1 MGQTAYSGRTEEEF
15 EQDVATLGAH
25 KLASNP
31 VLGADKGIRTEL
43 CKQISLHDQ
52 VKYRGPNGTTA
63 MSYKEAYALQ
73 KQTKSRNKMKESLL
87 HGDVPDGSSFLA
99 NSNKK
104 KRGDAA
110 ETAIVISENPS
121 AKDPHRARRNKLANS
136 QIKPPVFSLDD
147 SPDVTAAAPDE
158 MRGIHSRLRKRAATN
173 IKAHKNNKVPMTP
186 GTFAKTR
193 VVHKGLTSG
202 QKDPYITSCVA
213 DELDGSVEFAS
224 SQDVLKGI
232 TDTIETPM
240 K

>member
-1 MGQTAYSGRTEEEF
+1 M
-15 EQDVATLGAH
+15 
-25 KLASNP
+25 
-31 VLGADKGIRTEL
+31 
-43 CKQISLHDQ
+43 
-52 VKYRGPNGTTA
+52 
-63 MSYKEAYALQ
+63 
-73 KQTKSRNKMKESLL
+73 
-87 HGDVPDGSSFLA
+87 

-104 KRGDAA
+104 RWGNAA
-110 ETAIVISENPS
+110 DTAIVLSENPS
-121 AKDPHRARRNKLANS
+121 AKDPNRAKRNKFANIN
-136 QIKPPVFSLDD
+136 IKPPVFSLED

-173 IKAHKNNKVPMTP
+173 IKAHKNNTAPMKP

-202 QKDPYITSCVA
+202 QKNPYITSCVA